1 MNEAA
6 IRPATD
12 DDLAAILA
20 LEEEGFPD
28 PWALETL
35 AAELRFPGSFLLVA
49 APVGGS
55 ALGYA
60 SFRTVADEAELLRL
74 SVGSAARQ
82 HGLGRRL
89 LEAGFAELA
98 ARALASCFLEVRSDN
113 APAIALYERVG
124 FRLAGERKGY
134 YRDGSDALVY
144 ARAIWPVAFP

>member
-1 MNEAA
+1 MEVA

-20 LEEEGFPD
+20 LEAEGFPD

-35 AAELRFPGSFLLVA
+35 AAELRFPGSFVLVA
-49 APVGGS
+49 ASPRAS

-74 SVGSAARQ
+74 AVASAARRF
-82 HGLGRRL
+82 GLGRRL
-89 LEAGFAELA
+89 LEAGFAELSG
-98 ARALASCFLEVRSDN
+98 RSLANCFLEVRADN

-124 FRLAGERKGY
+124 FRRSGERKGY

-144 ARAIWPVAFP
+144 ARAICPLPFP

>member
-1 MNEAA
+1 MIEVA

-12 DDLAAILA
+12 EDLAAILA

-35 AAELRFPGSFLLVA
+35 AAELRFPGSFVLVA
-49 APVGGS
+49 APLRAP

-74 SVGSAARQ
+74 SVASSARR

-98 ARALASCFLEVRSDN
+98 LRSLASCLLEVRADN
-113 APAIALYERVG
+113 APAIFL
-124 FRLAGERKGY
+124 
-134 YRDGSDALVY
+134 
-144 ARAIWPVAFP
+144 

>member
-1 MNEAA
+1 LNEVA

-20 LEEEGFPD
+20 LEKEGFPD

-35 AAELRFPGSFLLVA
+35 AAELRFPGSFVLVA
-49 APVGGS
+49 APPRS
-55 ALGYA
+55 APLGYA

-74 SVGSAARQ
+74 SVGSAARRR
-82 HGLGRRL
+82 GLGRRL

-98 ARALASCFLEVRSDN
+98 ARSLASCFLEVRADN
-113 APAIALYERVG
+113 TPAIALYERVG

-144 ARAIWPVAFP
+144 ARAI

>member
-1 MNEAA
+1 LNGIA

-12 DDLAAILA
+12 DDLAAILG

-35 AAELRFPGSFLLVA
+35 AAELRFPGSFVLVA
-49 APVGGS
+49 APHRAA

-74 SVGSAARQ
+74 SVASAARRQ
-82 HGLGRRL
+82 GLGRRL
-89 LEAGFAELA
+89 LQAGFAELS
-98 ARALASCFLEVRSDN
+98 ARSLASCFLEVRADN
-113 APAIALYERVG
+113 VPAIALYERVG
-124 FRLAGERKGY
+124 FRLSGRRQGY

-144 ARAIWPVAFP
+144 ALAI